1 MAEPQ
6 WIRQR
11 AMAWQPAVAALER
24 LLDTVTATAVTTAG
38 QPSSGAGVSEV
49 SAALRRIA
57 DAVRSGTPA
66 RPQAL
71 PSEPSL
77 RPVIDAARSVAD
89 ALDAMPRQRRQSL
102 VARNTQAGDAD
113 LPIDLP
119 WHGEPRHVRNKLNA
133 FTERPVMRPLRDW
146 LSARCLT
153 RRTVKDVT
161 GE

>member
-6 WIRQR
+6 WTRQR

-38 QPSSGAGVSEV
+38 KPPSDAGVSEV

-57 DAVRSGTPA
+57 GAARSGTPA

-77 RPVIDAARSVAD
+77 KPVTDAARSVAD
-89 ALDAMPRQRRQSL
+89 ALDEIPHQRRQSL
-102 VARNTQAGDAD
+102 
-113 LPIDLP
+113 I
-119 WHGEPRHVRNKLNA
+119 
-133 FTERPVMRPLRDW
+133 LRRDGVQGG
-146 LSARCLT
+146 A
-153 RRTVKDVT
+153 
-161 GE
+161 